1 MHNKLFIRW
10 LKNTTQEY
18 SPKNVFLDGKV
29 FFECMKRHE
38 IVTRCW
44 RIEKNVNELENFPCS
59 NQNPLELLYPRERC
73 HRAFHLTKR
82 KKKKKIWKLFISL
95 RNYTWTFAPFFIIT
109 LPKFIL
115 RLLFSQQRLISV
127 LTSLPW
133 TVSIYPKIL
142 CKRAKST

>member
-1 MHNKLFIRW
+1 MVKKHNSRIFTKKCIFRW
-10 LKNTTQEY
+10 K
-18 SPKNVFLDGKV
+18 S

-82 KKKKKIWKLFISL
+82 KKKEYLETFYLAPKLYLNFCSFFYYNTAKIHLTFVIFPAKINFCSYFLTMNCLNISE
-95 RNYTWTFAPFFIIT
+95 NF
-109 LPKFIL
+109 
-115 RLLFSQQRLISV
+115 V
-127 LTSLPW
+127 
-133 TVSIYPKIL
+133 
-142 CKRAKST
+142 